1 MRAREKGGRERE
13 SEWIQRKG
21 NDGGRE
27 MEKGEREKKRDGEGG
42 MEERESGGGGGTNQ
56 YTTSTKESGNT
67 AITRWQAATN
77 GKAFRCQT
85 LVSYRPCYAL

>member
-1 MRAREKGGRERE
+1 
-13 SEWIQRKG
+13 
-21 NDGGRE
+21 

-42 MEERESGGGGGTNQ
+42 MEERESWGGGGGGTNQ

-77 GKAFRCQT
+77 GKTFRCQT